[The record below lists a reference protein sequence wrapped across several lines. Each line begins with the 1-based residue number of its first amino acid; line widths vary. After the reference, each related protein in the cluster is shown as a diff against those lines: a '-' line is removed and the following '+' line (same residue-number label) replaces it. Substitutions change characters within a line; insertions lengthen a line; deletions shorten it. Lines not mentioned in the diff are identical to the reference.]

1 MTGAPGPVP
10 PSPHE
15 AASNAAAAARSEW
28 VGGGVWRRMAH
39 YNTPEARRGQEA
51 SAASCHVIGVARA
64 VVASLG
70 MKKSV
75 GLFLVALLGAVT
87 ACGTPSAGSTIG
99 TSHASG
105 VQRYATVRDLVAG
118 AEQHQSREQLLAIAE
133 FIRRWEQDPFLP
145 TTPPNPG
152 EDPSTIALL
161 LMWLTASPDVHVT
174 LCAGVAALAEEQ
186 GGEGAA
192 TGFMIGAGFGMA
204 AYMIEN
210 PAEAVDPD
218 SDRVQ
223 GAGLESGLRWFEAYR
238 RRGQAH
244 GAPILD
250 ELIELR
256 RQGGRAALQ
265 AYHRDHQRCG
275 RHVGEPLPGE

>member
-1 MTGAPGPVP
+1 MRKSA
-10 PSPHE
+10 
-15 AASNAAAAARSEW
+15 
-28 VGGGVWRRMAH
+28 GVFM
-39 YNTPEARRGQEA
+39 
-51 SAASCHVIGVARA
+51 
-64 VVASLG
+64 
-70 MKKSV
+70 
-75 GLFLVALLGAVT
+75 VALLSAVA
-87 ACGTPSAGSTIG
+87 ACGNPSSGSTIG
-99 TSHASG
+99 VSHAGG

-118 AEQHQSREQLLAIAE
+118 AEQHQPREQLLAIAE

-145 TTPPNPG
+145 TTPPNPD
-152 EDPSTIALL
+152 EEPSTIALM
-161 LMWLTASPDVHVT
+161 LMWLTASPDVHVS

-192 TGFMIGAGFGMA
+192 TGFMIGAGLGMA

-210 PAEAVDPD
+210 PAEAADPE

-223 GAGLESGLRWFEAYR
+223 GAGIESGLRWFEAYR

-244 GAPILD
+244 GAPILE

-256 RQGGRAALQ
+256 RQGGREALQ

-275 RHVGEPLPGE
+275 RHQGEPFPGE

>member
-1 MTGAPGPVP
+1 MTAI
-10 PSPHE
+10 E
-15 AASNAAAAARSEW
+15 IER
-28 VGGGVWRRMAH
+28 
-39 YNTPEARRGQEA
+39 
-51 SAASCHVIGVARA
+51 
-64 VVASLG
+64 
-70 MKKSV
+70 
-75 GLFLVALLGAVT
+75 
-87 ACGTPSAGSTIG
+87 
-99 TSHASG
+99 
-105 VQRYATVRDLVAG
+105 
-118 AEQHQSREQLLAIAE
+118 QSDGNRFWLAIA
-133 FIRRWEQDPFLP
+133 
-145 TTPPNPG
+145 
-152 EDPSTIALL
+152 
-161 LMWLTASPDVHVT
+161 TAMVLVI
-174 LCAGVAALAEEQ
+174 L
-186 GGEGAA
+186 
-192 TGFMIGAGFGMA
+192 AGFGMA